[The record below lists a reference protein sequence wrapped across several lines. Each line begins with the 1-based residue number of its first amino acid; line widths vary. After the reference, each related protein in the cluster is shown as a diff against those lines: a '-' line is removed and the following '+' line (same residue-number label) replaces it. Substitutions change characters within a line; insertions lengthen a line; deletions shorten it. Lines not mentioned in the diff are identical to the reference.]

1 MTQARD
7 ASIKCQVLELA
18 KQHGITS
25 EKDRFSDLATTITSL
40 SGDVVTLDDI
50 ERMLISLK
58 KKGVLTKRQ
67 ILELEA
73 RYLTEAPEHGNG
85 RKISA

>member
-7 ASIKCQVLELA
+7 ASIKSQVLELA
-18 KQHGITS
+18 KQHGVTG
-25 EKDRFSDLATTITSL
+25 EKDRFSDLATTITRM
-40 SGDVVTLDDI
+40 SGDAVTLDDI
-50 ERMLISLK
+50 ERMLVSLK
-58 KKGVLTKRQ
+58 KKGILTKRQ

-73 RYLTEAPEHGNG
+73 RYLNEAPEYGNG

>member
-7 ASIKCQVLELA
+7 ASIKRQVLELA
-18 KQHGITS
+18 KQHGVTS
-25 EKDRFSDLATTITSL
+25 EKDRFSDLATMITRM
-40 SGDVVTLDDI
+40 SGDLVTLDDT
-50 ERMLISLK
+50 ERMLVALK
-58 KKGVLTKRQ
+58 KKGILTKRQ

-73 RYLTEAPEHGNG
+73 RYLNEAPEHGNG

>member
-18 KQHGITS
+18 KQQGVTS
-25 EKDRFSDLATTITSL
+25 EKDRFSDLATTITNL
-40 SGDVVTLDDI
+40 SGDVVNLDDI
-50 ERMLISLK
+50 ERMLVALK
-58 KKGVLTKRQ
+58 KKGILTKRR

-73 RYLTEAPEHGNG
+73 CYLNELSGHDDGQ
-85 RKISA
+85 KISA

>member
-7 ASIKCQVLELA
+7 ASIKSQVLELA
-18 KQHGITS
+18 RQHGVTS
-25 EKDRFSDLATTITSL
+25 EKDRFSDLATTITRM
-40 SGDVVTLDDI
+40 SGDIVTLDDI
-50 ERMLISLK
+50 ERILISLK

-73 RYLTEAPEHGNG
+73 RYLNEASEYGNG

>member
-40 SGDVVTLDDI
+40 SGDVVTLDDV
-50 ERMLISLK
+50 ERVLVSLK

-73 RYLTEAPEHGNG
+73 RYLNEVPEYGNG

>member
-18 KQHGITS
+18 KQHGVTS
-25 EKDRFSDLATTITSL
+25 EKDRFSDLATTITNL
-40 SGDVVTLDDI
+40 AGDVVNLDDI
-50 ERMLISLK
+50 ERMLVALK
-58 KKGVLTKRQ
+58 KKGILTKRQ

-73 RYLTEAPEHGNG
+73 CYLNELSGHDAGQ
-85 RKISA
+85 KISA

>member
-40 SGDVVTLDDI
+40 SGDVVTLT
-50 ERMLISLK
+50 ISK
-58 KKGVLTKRQ
+58 ECWFR
-67 ILELEA
+67 
-73 RYLTEAPEHGNG
+73 
-85 RKISA
+85 